1 MNTQP
6 ERPLGPDEPI
16 ALTVLTGFL
25 GAGKTTLLQKLV
37 REPDLA
43 DTVVLINEVGEVAL
57 DHLFVDVLD
66 ENLLLLSSGCLC
78 CAVRGDLVDSL
89 ENLLRWRDG
98 GTAPPFRRVMIETTG
113 LADPAPVL
121 HLVMTHPYLVQR
133 YRLDGIIT
141 VVDAVNGAATLDAH
155 EEAVKQVA
163 MADRLVLTKTDL
175 PGAESGVL
183 RARLKRLN
191 PTAHLLDAAKG
202 EAVAA
207 ALMNA
212 GLYDPSG
219 KIPDVSRWLA
229 EEAVAAADAG
239 RDTSVPLAPHK
250 HDERIKVFT
259 VATEAALPMAT
270 LELFLELLR
279 ATHGE
284 KLLRLKGIVQLAEE
298 PDQPVVLHAV
308 QHVLHPPVRLQ
319 QWPDDDRRS
328 RLVCV
333 TRDLD
338 PSVVQRLLDAFLGIP
353 ATDTPD
359 KAALVENPLAVRPGA
374 LLA

>member
-6 ERPLGPDEPI
+6 ERPGARGEPI

-37 REPDLA
+37 REPGRA
-43 DTVVLINEVGEVAL
+43 DPVVLINEVGEVAL

-113 LADPAPVL
+113 LAGPAPVL
-121 HLVMTHPYLVQR
+121 HLGV
-133 YRLDGIIT
+133 
-141 VVDAVNGAATLDAH
+141 AA
-155 EEAVKQVA
+155 
-163 MADRLVLTKTDL
+163 
-175 PGAESGVL
+175 P
-183 RARLKRLN
+183 
-191 PTAHLLDAAKG
+191 
-202 EAVAA
+202 A
-207 ALMNA
+207 ALMTA

-219 KIPDVSRWLA
+219 KTPDVSRWLA

-259 VATEAALPMAT
+259 VATEAALPRAT
-270 LELFLELLR
+270 LELVLELLR
-279 ATHGE
+279 
-284 KLLRLKGIVQLAEE
+284 
-298 PDQPVVLHAV
+298 
-308 QHVLHPPVRLQ
+308 
-319 QWPDDDRRS
+319 
-328 RLVCV
+328 
-333 TRDLD
+333 
-338 PSVVQRLLDAFLGIP
+338 
-353 ATDTPD
+353 
-359 KAALVENPLAVRPGA
+359 
-374 LLA
+374 